1 MEDVCEMKKRMIE
14 NNYNYLQELNY
25 NWLYPLEVFKL
36 LRAQVW
42 VIYFGFVSILAS
54 RPGRF

>member
-25 NWLYPLEVFKL
+25 NWLYPLEVFKFYL
-36 LRAQVW
+36 SQ
-42 VIYFGFVSILAS
+42 GE
-54 RPGRF
+54 